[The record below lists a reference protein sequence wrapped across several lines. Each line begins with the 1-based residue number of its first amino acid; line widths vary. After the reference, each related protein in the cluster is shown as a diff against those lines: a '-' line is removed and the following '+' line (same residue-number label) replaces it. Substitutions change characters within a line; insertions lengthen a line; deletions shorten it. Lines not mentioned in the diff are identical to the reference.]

1 MRCKARRWG
10 RVCVCVCVCV
20 CVSACVRVCVCAT
33 VHVCVYS
40 LPLPPLPSLPSPSPS
55 PLPPLP
61 SHAPCLTAMLYG
73 LYDLS
78 SNQTLHTP
86 SPDALS
92 NNGFHRLTGVTH
104 QSQAVIP
111 PQFVYDRLH
120 GTNVTRPLTYVY
132 LVVKGVSQHLPC
144 DK

>member
-1 MRCKARRWG
+1 M
-10 RVCVCVCVCV
+10 CVCVCVCV
-20 CVSACVRVCVCAT
+20 CECVRACVQLCMFVFVVSR
-33 VHVCVYS
+33 S
-40 LPLPPLPSLPSPSPS
+40 LLSLSPLPLPPLS
-55 PLPPLP
+55 LP

-92 NNGFHRLTGVTH
+92 NNGFHRLTGISH